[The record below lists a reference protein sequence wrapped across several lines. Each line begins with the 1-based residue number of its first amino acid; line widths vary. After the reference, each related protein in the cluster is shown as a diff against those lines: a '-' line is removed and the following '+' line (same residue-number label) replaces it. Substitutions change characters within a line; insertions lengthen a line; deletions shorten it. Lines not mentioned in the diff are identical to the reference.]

1 MYPAQFEYSKAGSVA
16 EAIQIL
22 QGDPEAKI
30 IAGGHSLIPLMKLRL
45 ARPSRVVD
53 IGGIDGLRGISVSG
67 GAVSIGALTT
77 HHEISTS
84 ADVQAN
90 CGILAEAA
98 AGVGDPA
105 VRNRGT
111 IGGNVSHADPASDLP
126 TVLTALGAS
135 FTLQGPS
142 GSRTVAADDFF
153 VGPFE
158 TAVGANEVLTS
169 VSVPVL
175 AANQLAEYAK
185 MAHPATSFAVVGAAA
200 VVTLEGDGHG
210 HGHDHDHDHGPRPWS
225 RASLHLSQ
233 GRCGRAYSQAD
244 KVAGGGGSSCRARVD
259 PPIHCRCY
267 SPCRQRPGRRHSG
280 RRVCLRGIPAQY
292 GRRGVEA
299 CPVPC
304 RRTCPPLGSDPATTE
319 RRRPHRT
326 GQRLR
331 FFALLE
337 QAPTKSARPE
347 PEDAADRVN
356 QPSDSSGGCCSC
368 PLK

>member
-22 QGDPEAKI
+22 QDDPDAKI

-53 IGGIDGLRGISVSG
+53 IGGIAGLRGISVSG
-67 GAVSIGALTT
+67 GVVSIGALTT

-84 ADVQAN
+84 AEVQAN

-98 AGVGDPA
+98 GGVGDPA

-135 FTLQGPS
+135 FNLQGPS

-153 VGPFE
+153 IGPFE
-158 TAVGANEVLTS
+158 TAAGADEVLTG
-169 VSVPVL
+169 VSVPAL
-175 AANQLAEYAK
+175 AANQVAEYAK

-210 HGHDHDHDHGPRPWS
+210 HGHDHDHGHGHAPRCT
-225 RASLHLSQ
+225 A
-233 GRCGRAYSQAD
+233 
-244 KVAGGGGSSCRARVD
+244 ARVAVGGLT
-259 PPIHCRCY
+259 PKPTR
-267 SPCRQRPGRRHSG
+267 SP
-280 RRVCLRGIPAQY
+280 A
-292 GRRGVEA
+292 VEA
-299 CPVPC
+299 ALAGSELTLDSIAGATALVGGDLGGDLLGDVYASADY
-304 RRTCPPLGSDPATTE
+304 RRSMAAVELK
-319 RRRPHRT
+319 H
-326 GQRLR
+326 
-331 FFALLE
+331 ALYHAVGL
-337 QAPTKSARPE
+337 AHH
-347 PEDAADRVN
+347 
-356 QPSDSSGGCCSC
+356 
-368 PLK
+368 